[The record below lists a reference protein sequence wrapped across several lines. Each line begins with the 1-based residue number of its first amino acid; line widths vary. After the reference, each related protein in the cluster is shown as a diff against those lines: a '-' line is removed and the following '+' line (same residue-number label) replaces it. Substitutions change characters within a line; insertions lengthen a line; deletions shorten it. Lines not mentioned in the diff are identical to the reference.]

1 MIEVLK
7 KKKIKTGKDANK
19 LERHIHNKYSNEKIN
34 SNHMERYHTKSG
46 GTECYPLDMI
56 EKLSDSMEISFNLVQ

>member
-1 MIEVLK
+1 MKIYKEKNLK
-7 KKKIKTGKDANK
+7 FFKDANK

>member
-1 MIEVLK
+1 MKIYKEKNLK
-7 KKKIKTGKDANK
+7 FSKDANK

-46 GTECYPLDMI
+46 GTECYPLDMF